1 MGKLY
6 FKYGAMGSSK
16 TASLLMTKFNYE
28 QKGFK
33 VLLLKPSVDIR
44 DGITTVKSRMGL
56 QSTEAVPVSATDNM
70 MDIYLTYKPHV
81 ILCDEA
87 QFLKE
92 EQVNQFHE
100 VVDMYD
106 VPIIC
111 YGLLTDFTT
120 HLFEGSKRLVEI
132 AESLDEIKTVCT
144 CGRKATVNARISANR
159 RIVKTGQQIELGG
172 DDKYISLCYKCWR
185 KL

>member
-33 VLLLKPSVDIR
+33 VLLLKPAIDSR
-44 DGITTVKSRMGL
+44 DGRTTVMSRMGL
-56 QSTEAVPVSATDNM
+56 SSDEAIPVAPDEEITPILEQTKAD
-70 MDIYLTYKPHV
+70 V
-81 ILCDEA
+81 ILIDEA

-92 EQVNQFHE
+92 KQVDELHDI
-100 VVDMYD
+100 VDRFD
-106 VPIIC
+106 VPVIC

-120 HLFEGSKRLVEI
+120 HMFEGSKRLVEI
-132 AESLDEIKTVCT
+132 SESLMEIKTVCK
-144 CGRKATVNARISANR
+144 CGRKATVNARLDENGN
-159 RIVKTGQQIELGG
+159 VLKTGEQIVLGG
-172 DDKYISLCYKCWR
+172 DDKYTSMCYRCWN
-185 KL
+185 KA